1 MQRQQ
6 RALQL
11 SDRGIY
17 GWGIPNGDVSNADRQ
32 QAAIKLTE
40 NLLGTLIQQQD
51 QEVFVQIVQGVPAK
65 SPSPI
70 RQLDTSFSPVSI
82 SDCSLTCRVHSVR
95 FRGKTGL
102 GGGRYVFSDAM
113 TQTAKRGPGH
123 LVSFTTV
130 EFPLSS
136 PITLELHMHWNRF
149 YKTLETPDTGELF
162 VAGVDQVR
170 HLHPTLNGV
179 QQVDKARDQ
188 QLAIRAPLY
197 NHMHR
202 QQIADAIAH
211 SRPTIQ
217 KVRQASQHQILH
229 ELTVHHY
236 SGKDHVGNDILPTAL
251 MELLHSAGASAAA
264 AASTR
269 LHQTS
274 TIPPQSQWHH
284 PGPTVQAL
292 QQIPILASTVVG
304 SRSPT
309 RQRPSSECGLSTASE
324 SSTQSVWTSLDEL
337 AEYITNKCRR
347 FKQHLL
353 KVKSHVEDHDMDIL
367 ELNLKNLDLDKRW
380 SHSGKEARPPSP
392 EEEALSYL
400 RDPEDMDEGI
410 LDHNLSQEAVLPPLN
425 TSPTTHAAP
434 KSMIEDASA
443 VLPFPPESEELLQ
456 QAVIKALRLH
466 PHSNALTLS
475 YFVWPQHSDIQHDRG
490 RRTAMKVVVNA
501 ALYRL
506 PSKVA
511 TFRKQRDS
519 QNKLWALAAD
529 MPDKP

>member
-1 MQRQQ
+1 MQGTCAALHQNLFPLLGAARSRFVVMQRQQ

-130 EFPLSS
+130 EVCASHKWRRSRSNRDLMERAQRCPSHCISASASQIQTDLAVSLQFPLSS

-162 VAGVDQVR
+162 VAGVDQVPKETGSDHDTWLVYAGLGQDFGNDCLVQVR

-188 QLAIRAPLY
+188 QLAIRTPLY

-324 SSTQSVWTSLDEL
+324 VTCPAT
-337 AEYITNKCRR
+337 
-347 FKQHLL
+347 
-353 KVKSHVEDHDMDIL
+353 
-367 ELNLKNLDLDKRW
+367 
-380 SHSGKEARPPSP
+380 
-392 EEEALSYL
+392 
-400 RDPEDMDEGI
+400 
-410 LDHNLSQEAVLPPLN
+410 AV
-425 TSPTTHAAP
+425 
-434 KSMIEDASA
+434 M
-443 VLPFPPESEELLQ
+443 
-456 QAVIKALRLH
+456 
-466 PHSNALTLS
+466 
-475 YFVWPQHSDIQHDRG
+475 
-490 RRTAMKVVVNA
+490 
-501 ALYRL
+501 
-506 PSKVA
+506 
-511 TFRKQRDS
+511 
-519 QNKLWALAAD
+519 
-529 MPDKP
+529 